1 MPIRISL
8 GVLVAA
14 ALLIAGCKEKAP
26 PLAPS
31 AQRNPMAVTAPT
43 ALLPQLKLGAKSNIE
58 VRESL
63 RVPGRV
69 EVDEQRVARI
79 GSPVTGRVN
88 DIEVTLGQDVKR
100 GQLLATLTSTE
111 LSGTQ
116 LDYLKAYSQRLLA
129 ERAAQRA
136 KQLVEADVIG
146 QAEYQRR
153 QTELVQAEAEVAAAR
168 DQLLV
173 LGMSPQA
180 VQKLTA
186 TRKVNSISTVVSSI
200 NGTVIERRVSQGQVV
215 QPADTMFVVADL
227 STVWLVADVPE
238 QRAELVRVGETIEA
252 EIAALPGRR
261 IQGRLTFVSATVNPE
276 TRTVKVRMDLANTER
291 EYKPAMLAT
300 VLIKTKPKKER
311 AVPVT
316 AVVRE
321 DNKDF
326 VFVKTG
332 PEEFQL
338 RQVALAGEHEG
349 FRVVESGLREGETI
363 VLDGAFQL
371 NIERQR
377 QLTQ

>member
-1 MPIRISL
+1 ML
-8 GVLVAA
+8 AA
-14 ALLIAGCKEKAP
+14 ALLVAGCKEKAP

-261 IQGRLTFVSATVNPE
+261 VQGRLTFVSATVNPE
-276 TRTVKVRMDLANTER
+276 TRTVKVRMDLANAER
-291 EYKPAMLAT
+291 QYKPAMLAT

-311 AVPVT
+311 AIPGT

-332 PEEFQL
+332 AEEFLL
-338 RQVALAGEHEG
+338 RPVMLAGEHEG
-349 FRVVESGLREGETI
+349 YRVVESGLREGETI